1 VLFGGGLFL
10 IAKSVIEIHKKM
22 SGEEEHDVDH
32 GVTKRVALFP
42 VVIAQIVVLDM
53 VFSLDS
59 IISAIGM
66 VKELWIMVVAMS
78 LAVVFMAVFS
88 GKVSRFI
95 DTHPTFKM
103 LALSFL
109 VLIGIVLI
117 AEGLGTHI
125 SRGYIYVSM
134 LFALGVELLN
144 MRVRRKRAMKGAKR
158 RKSHPEPEIA
168 HNVVARSSPRR
179 GRRDA
184 RWRRRPARRGAR

>member
-1 VLFGGGLFL
+1 M
-10 IAKSVIEIHKKM
+10 A
-22 SGEEEHDVDH
+22 GEEEHDPDS
-32 GVTKRVALFP
+32 GVAKRVASFP
-42 VVIAQIVVLDM
+42 AVIAQIIVLDL

-78 LAVVFMAVFS
+78 IAVVFMALFA

-144 MRVRRKRAMKGAKR
+144 MRVRRKRALKGAKA
-158 RKSHPEPEIA
+158 RKTNPEVEVA
-168 HNVVARSSPRR
+168 HNVV
-179 GRRDA
+179 
-184 RWRRRPARRGAR
+184 